1 MVDIPQCGL
10 GWGSL
15 LCSKSPKRHEY
26 CAVEGSP
33 IVEGNAEDFMQN
45 VFVGSGEWQVCVFLF
60 SVLYFL
66 AVFWFDVWE
75 RLVLWAAGEDMVEL
89 YQCILDVF
97 QHLEVYFPL
106 IGVPVEVNVEV

>member
-1 MVDIPQCGL
+1 MDVTHRGL
-10 GWGSL
+10 GWVRFW
-15 LCSKSPKRHEY
+15 CSEGPERREH
-26 CAVEGSP
+26 CAVNGSP
-33 IVEGNAEDFMQN
+33 IVEEDAEDFLRE
-45 VFVGSGEWQVCVFLF
+45 FLVGGGELRGCVFLF

-66 AVFWFDVWE
+66 AGFWFDVWV
-75 RLVLWAAGEDMVEL
+75 RLVMWAAGDGMVEL